1 AAPFAPPARAARPAP
16 SGGPANP
23 TVQRAPARTAV
34 PLRRPAAPGTTAT
47 AAPLPVAPLAPPPPA
62 APHPPL
68 PVSTQP
74 APARP
79 AETTTTTSAGAPP
92 VQRAFGLGRARGA
105 ISSLASHAAAAV
117 ADTFPDRRSSSPH
130 RPAGQQPPS
139 DPPPPYSEAAAPAE
153 GGDAPPAY
161 TAIPEGGFDPRQLT
175 DFQLDELVHRIIGRV
190 TRLVR
195 TELRMDRERIGRLRD
210 PR

>member
-1 AAPFAPPARAARPAP
+1 
-16 SGGPANP
+16 
-23 TVQRAPARTAV
+23 AV
-34 PLRRPAAPGTTAT
+34 
-47 AAPLPVAPLAPPPPA
+47 PLPVAPLAPPPPA

-68 PVSTQP
+68 PVHAQP

-79 AETTTTTSAGAPP
+79 AETTTTTAATSTAAPP
-92 VQRAFGLGRARGA
+92 VQRAFGLGRTGGA
-105 ISSLASHAAAAV
+105 ISALASQAAATV
-117 ADTFPDRRSSSPH
+117 ANTFPGIRSSSQH
-130 RPAGQQPPS
+130 RPAGPPPPS
-139 DPPPPYSEAAAPAE
+139 DPPPPYSEAGSPAE

-161 TAIPEGGFDPRQLT
+161 TAIPEGGLDPRELT

>member
-1 AAPFAPPARAARPAP
+1 M
-16 SGGPANP
+16 
-23 TVQRAPARTAV
+23 
-34 PLRRPAAPGTTAT
+34 
-47 AAPLPVAPLAPPPPA
+47 APLAPPPPA

-68 PVSTQP
+68 PVHTQP

-79 AETTTTTSAGAPP
+79 AETTTTTATTAPTSAATPP

-117 ADTFPDRRSSSPH
+117 ADTFPDRRSSSQH
-130 RPAGQQPPS
+130 RPAGQSSPS
-139 DPPPPYSEAAAPAE
+139 DPSPPYSEAGSPA
-153 GGDAPPAY
+153 GDGDALPSY
-161 TAIPEGGFDPRQLT
+161 TAIPEGGLDPRELT

>member
-1 AAPFAPPARAARPAP
+1 M
-16 SGGPANP
+16 
-23 TVQRAPARTAV
+23 QRAPARTAV

-47 AAPLPVAPLAPPPPA
+47 AVPLPVAPLAPPPPA

-68 PVSTQP
+68 PVHTQP
-74 APARP
+74 APARA
-79 AETTTTTSAGAPP
+79 AETTTTTATTSAAAPP

-117 ADTFPDRRSSSPH
+117 AETFPDRRSSSQH
-130 RPAGQQPPS
+130 RPAGQPSPS
-139 DPPPPYSEAAAPAE
+139 DPSPPYSEAGSPA
-153 GGDAPPAY
+153 GDGAELPGY
-161 TAIPEGGFDPRQLT
+161 TAIPEGGLDPRQLT